1 MSMNTSVK
9 STLRNILEIHDINKM
24 KIDKKF
30 GDYKYYKIAYNKT
43 EMNDIMLY
51 DDKKKLITKSK
62 IQYLAIYMPNIKLW
76 KWGWSLVMNKKN
88 VFASRKILQYVLDI
102 DDTNRLFLREP
113 LLNSNITINNQLE
126 LDLLVAISSYIT
138 KQNCIM
144 GFYMIPDEDK
154 DSGFYNVKNVE
165 EGNDKENYLI
175 MYYILVDE

>member
-1 MSMNTSVK
+1 
-9 STLRNILEIHDINKM
+9 
-24 KIDKKF
+24 
-30 GDYKYYKIAYNKT
+30 
-43 EMNDIMLY
+43 
-51 DDKKKLITKSK
+51 
-62 IQYLAIYMPNIKLW
+62 MPNIKLW

-154 DSGFYNVKNVE
+154 DSGFYNVKDVK
-165 EGNDKENYLI
+165 EGNDKEDYLI